1 MRTKR
6 LDLTVTAI
14 RDTPRAGTR
23 GGAANT
29 CPPVTHRPAR
39 EPMGNTMLRQYKNQN
54 SSAHAGNSKQPVRWT
69 MVLSALLLAGSAAAQ
84 SSSAT
89 VSQPVLGLVYDA
101 AAQTLHTLTGIPAA
115 SQLGGSLGG
124 TPLAAVAISSQQPYA
139 LALEQG
145 TGAALLVSLSGRQPL
160 TGVRA
165 GAQLAAVSPRGTAAA
180 VYFNDTGKASILTG
194 LPDAPQA
201 LRDVTL
207 DGSPS
212 VLAVSD
218 DGSSL
223 AAVISLATNQA
234 TVFFYSAA
242 GAGQALL
249 SDRQFSS
256 LDFVPGGTT
265 PACHGYSKRGVSV
278 SGPPGTSVAHRCPR
292 RFGKRGGGRGFGR
305 WDARL
310 HWHAIGPG
318 GDSRSGGGYP
328 DAALL
333 FLPAGGNLEAAGEGR
348 LSPERNGRRVA
359 LGIGW

>member
-1 MRTKR
+1 
-6 LDLTVTAI
+6 
-14 RDTPRAGTR
+14 
-23 GGAANT
+23 
-29 CPPVTHRPAR
+29 
-39 EPMGNTMLRQYKNQN
+39 
-54 SSAHAGNSKQPVRWT
+54 
-69 MVLSALLLAGSAAAQ
+69 
-84 SSSAT
+84 
-89 VSQPVLGLVYDA
+89 
-101 AAQTLHTLTGIPAA
+101 LTGIPAA

-124 TPLAAVAISSQQPYA
+124 TPLSAVAISSQQPYA
-139 LALEQG
+139 LASEQG
-145 TGAALLVSLSGRQPL
+145 TGAALLVSPSGRQPL
-160 TGVRA
+160 AGVRA

-180 VYFNDTGKASILTG
+180 VYFSDTGKASILTG

-265 PACHGYSKRGVSV
+265 LVMATQSAVYLYQSHQGLQLL
-278 SGPPGTSVAHRCPR
+278 T
-292 RFGKRGGGRGFGR
+292 
-305 WDARL
+305 DARDGL
-310 HWHAIGPG
+310 ANVVGAAASADGTRVFVGMQSGQVAIRDLAAATQTQLSCSCQPAGIWRLRGKAVFRLNGMGAGPLWVLDG
-318 GDSRSGGGYP
+318 
-328 DAALL
+328 DAAAPRIL
-333 FLPAGGNLEAAGEGR
+333 FVATPAGGTL
-348 LSPERNGRRVA
+348 
-359 LGIGW
+359 